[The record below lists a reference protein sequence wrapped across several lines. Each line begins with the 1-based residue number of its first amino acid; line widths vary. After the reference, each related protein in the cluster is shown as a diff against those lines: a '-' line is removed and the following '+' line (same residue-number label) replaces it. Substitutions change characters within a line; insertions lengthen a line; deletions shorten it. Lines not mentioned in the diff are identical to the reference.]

1 MNYDRFEKKKSNYFR
16 LLQPLRYHTKI
27 PSNFVYTYSFS
38 LKPEEIQPS
47 GSCNFS
53 CFDNARLLLNMNNKQ
68 IKSDYIIKIYAVNYN
83 VLIITK
89 GMVGLGFS
97 C

>member
-1 MNYDRFEKKKSNYFR
+1 MVH
-16 LLQPLRYHTKI
+16 LLK
-27 PSNFVYTYSFS
+27 
-38 LKPEEIQPS
+38 
-47 GSCNFS
+47 
-53 CFDNARLLLNMNNKQ
+53 MNNKQ